1 MLIFNETDRKMNVKE
16 IMMKNYFF
24 DLKNIYN
31 VCGRF
36 LLIEFVVESRHNK
49 VNVSEFKTDTN
60 VAFSAAVAH
69 SSDMFVL

>member
-1 MLIFNETDRKMNVKE
+1 MNVQD

-36 LLIEFVVESRHNK
+36 LLIEFVVEGRHNK

-69 SSDMFVL
+69 SSDMLVL